1 MVIILRRSL
10 MKKSLVFAGMMLAAL
25 ALSASAAE
33 MPGPEPN
40 KQTLFAFAKTNDAV
54 SLVALAP
61 NETAGNM
68 QSSGFMIVTG
78 LALDKKPRYIDLSD
92 LKPIFGSLAPK
103 RLGSTTFASLTNP
116 RELHPEGY
124 LKM

>member
-1 MVIILRRSL
+1 

-40 KQTLFAFAKTNDAV
+40 KQTLFAFTNTNNGHAV
-54 SLVALAP
+54 LVALAP

-103 RLGSTTFASLTNP
+103 RLGSATFASLTNP